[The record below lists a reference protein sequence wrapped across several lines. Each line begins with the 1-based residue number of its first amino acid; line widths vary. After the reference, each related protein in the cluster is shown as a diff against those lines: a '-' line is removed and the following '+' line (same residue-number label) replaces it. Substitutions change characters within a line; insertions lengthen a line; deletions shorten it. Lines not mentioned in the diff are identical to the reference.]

1 MELINKN
8 IVNNRHFKIVE
19 KVIRDILHKRKKD
32 TVYEAFK
39 SHLIFLGES
48 IMKNYLEKTGLIKDE
63 RFKKIRFS
71 SGNLSGKIL
80 GSHYEGNIVIDEKVI
95 EGLYN
100 GKLDMLEAFFHE
112 LNHFKIYCDIEVGT
126 TNICLYRILK
136 EKLARESIDKH
147 DRNYYD
153 ANYSLYSEEIYVEFL
168 ALMDFLKFIKLVDP
182 KRFDSVFDELREATS
197 TRLKDIINRWSNET
211 RNLYRVINFN
221 NDYVNINDIF
231 DLQLRDNKKWLEEYP
246 LLKIEYYIDESGNI
260 VKRNIGELREVLKIE
275 TDNKRKEFICML
287 MLEKMNIEDYYPV
300 IDHINNDD
308 IKISHKK
315 VKKMYKHLLI

>member
-1 MELINKN
+1 MELINNN

-48 IMKNYLEKTGLIKDE
+48 IMKNYLEETGLVKDE

-71 SGNLSGKIL
+71 SGKLPGKIL

-100 GKLDMLEAFFHE
+100 GKLEMLEVFFHE

-126 TNICLYRILK
+126 PNICLYRILK
-136 EKLARESIDKH
+136 EKLAMESIDKH

-168 ALMDFLKFIKLVDP
+168 ALMDFLKFIKLIDH
-182 KRFDSVFDELREATS
+182 KRFDSVFDELIEATS

-211 RNLYRVINFN
+211 RNLYRVIHFN
-221 NDYVNINDIF
+221 NDYMNINDIF

-246 LLKIEYYIDESGNI
+246 LLKIEYYIDEYGNI
-260 VKRNIGELREVLKIE
+260 VKRNIGELRELLKIE

-287 MLEKMNIEDYYPV
+287 ILNKMDFEDYYSV
-300 IDHINNDD
+300 IDHISNNN
-308 IKISHKK
+308 IKIPHKK
-315 VKKMYKHLLI
+315 VKKDV

>member
-8 IVNNRHFKIVE
+8 IVNNRYFKVVD

-48 IMKNYLEKTGLIKDE
+48 IMKNYLEETGLIKDE
-63 RFKKIRFS
+63 RFEKIRFS
-71 SGNLSGKIL
+71 SGKLPGKIL

-100 GKLDMLEAFFHE
+100 GKLEMLEVFFHE

-126 TNICLYRILK
+126 PNICLYRILK
-136 EKLARESIDKH
+136 EKLAMESIDKH

-168 ALMDFLKFIKLVDP
+168 ALMDFLKFIKLIDH
-182 KRFDSVFDELREATS
+182 KRFDSVFDELIEATS

-211 RNLYRVINFN
+211 RNLYRVIHFN
-221 NDYVNINDIF
+221 NDYMNINDIF

-246 LLKIEYYIDESGNI
+246 LLKIEYYIDEYGNI
-260 VKRNIGELREVLKIE
+260 VKRNIGELRELLKIE

-287 MLEKMNIEDYYPV
+287 ILNKMDFEDYYSV
-300 IDHINNDD
+300 IDHISNNN
-308 IKISHKK
+308 IKIPHKK
-315 VKKMYKHLLI
+315 S

>member
-8 IVNNRHFKIVE
+8 IVNNRYFKVVD

-48 IMKNYLEKTGLIKDE
+48 IMKNYLEETGLVKDE

-71 SGNLSGKIL
+71 SGKLPGKIL

-95 EGLYN
+95 VGLYN

-126 TNICLYRILK
+126 PNICLYRILK
-136 EKLARESIDKH
+136 EQLIRESIGTQ
-147 DRNYYD
+147 YYD
-153 ANYSLYSEEIYVEFL
+153 TNYSLYSEEIYVEFL
-168 ALMDFLKFIKLVDP
+168 ALMDFLKFIKLIEH
-182 KRFDSVFDELREATS
+182 KRFDSVFDELIEATS

-211 RNLYRVINFN
+211 RNLYRVIHFN
-221 NDYVNINDIF
+221 NDYMNINDIF

-246 LLKIEYYIDESGNI
+246 LLKIEYYIDEYGNI
-260 VKRNIGELREVLKIE
+260 VKRNIGELRELLKIE

-287 MLEKMNIEDYYPV
+287 ILEKMNIEDYYSV
-300 IDHINNDD
+300 IDHINNND
-308 IKISHKK
+308 IKIPHKK
-315 VKKMYKHLLI
+315 VKKDV

>member
-8 IVNNRHFKIVE
+8 IVNNRYFKVVD

-48 IMKNYLEKTGLIKDE
+48 IMKNYLEETGLVKDE

-71 SGNLSGKIL
+71 SGKLPGKIL

-100 GKLDMLEAFFHE
+100 GKLEMLEVFFHE

-126 TNICLYRILK
+126 PNICLYRILK
-136 EKLARESIDKH
+136 EKLAMESIDKH

-168 ALMDFLKFIKLVDP
+168 ELMDFLKFIKLIDH
-182 KRFDSVFDELREATS
+182 KRFDSVFDELIEATS

-211 RNLYRVINFN
+211 RNLYRVIHFN
-221 NDYVNINDIF
+221 NDYMNINDIF

-246 LLKIEYYIDESGNI
+246 LLKIEYYIDEYGNI
-260 VKRNIGELREVLKIE
+260 VKRNIGELRELLKIE

-287 MLEKMNIEDYYPV
+287 ILNKMDFEDYYSV
-300 IDHINNDD
+300 IDHISNNN
-308 IKISHKK
+308 IKIPHKK
-315 VKKMYKHLLI
+315 S

>member
-8 IVNNRHFKIVE
+8 IVNNRYFKVVD

-48 IMKNYLEKTGLIKDE
+48 IMKNYLEETGLVKDE

-71 SGNLSGKIL
+71 SGKLPGKIL

-100 GKLDMLEAFFHE
+100 GKLEMLEVFFHE

-126 TNICLYRILK
+126 PNICLYRILK
-136 EKLARESIDKH
+136 EKLAMESIDKH

-168 ALMDFLKFIKLVDP
+168 TLIDFLKFIKLIDH
-182 KRFDSVFDELREATS
+182 KRFDTVFDELIEATS

-211 RNLYRVINFN
+211 RNLYRVIHFN
-221 NDYVNINDIF
+221 NDYMNINDIF

-246 LLKIEYYIDESGNI
+246 LLKIEYYIDEYGNI
-260 VKRNIGELREVLKIE
+260 VKRNIGELRELLKIE

-287 MLEKMNIEDYYPV
+287 ILNKMDFEDYYSV
-300 IDHINNDD
+300 IDHISNNN
-308 IKISHKK
+308 IKIPHKK
-315 VKKMYKHLLI
+315 S

>member
-48 IMKNYLEKTGLIKDE
+48 IMKNYLEETGLVKDE

-71 SGNLSGKIL
+71 SGKLPGKIL

-100 GKLDMLEAFFHE
+100 GKLEMLEVFFHE

-126 TNICLYRILK
+126 PNICLYRILK
-136 EKLARESIDKH
+136 EKLAMESIDKH

-168 ALMDFLKFIKLVDP
+168 ALMDFLKFIKLIDH
-182 KRFDSVFDELREATS
+182 KRFDSVFDELIEATS

-221 NDYVNINDIF
+221 NDYMNINDIF

-246 LLKIEYYIDESGNI
+246 LLKIEYYIDEYGNI
-260 VKRNIGELREVLKIE
+260 VKRNIGELRELLKIE

-287 MLEKMNIEDYYPV
+287 ILNKMNFEDYYSV

-308 IKISHKK
+308 IKIPHKK
-315 VKKMYKHLLI
+315 IKKDV

>member
-8 IVNNRHFKIVE
+8 IVNNRYFKVVD

-48 IMKNYLEKTGLIKDE
+48 IMKNYLEETGLVKDE

-71 SGNLSGKIL
+71 SGKLPGKIL

-100 GKLDMLEAFFHE
+100 GKLEMLEVFFHE

-126 TNICLYRILK
+126 PNICLYRILK
-136 EKLARESIDKH
+136 EKLAIESIDKH

-168 ALMDFLKFIKLVDP
+168 ALMDFLKFIKLIDH
-182 KRFDSVFDELREATS
+182 KRFDSVFDELIEATS

-211 RNLYRVINFN
+211 RNLYRVIHFN
-221 NDYVNINDIF
+221 NDYMNINDIF

-246 LLKIEYYIDESGNI
+246 LLKIEYYIDEYGNI
-260 VKRNIGELREVLKIE
+260 VKRNIGELRELLKIE

-287 MLEKMNIEDYYPV
+287 ILNKMDFEDYYSV
-300 IDHINNDD
+300 IDHISNNN
-308 IKISHKK
+308 IKIPHKK
-315 VKKMYKHLLI
+315 S

>member
-8 IVNNRHFKIVE
+8 IVNNRYFKVVD

-48 IMKNYLEKTGLIKDE
+48 IMKNYLEETGLVKDE

-71 SGNLSGKIL
+71 SGKLPGKIL

-100 GKLDMLEAFFHE
+100 GKLEMLEVFFHE

-126 TNICLYRILK
+126 PNICLYRILK
-136 EKLARESIDKH
+136 EKLAMESIDKH

-168 ALMDFLKFIKLVDP
+168 ALMDFLKFIKLIDH
-182 KRFDSVFDELREATS
+182 KRFDSVFDELIEATS

-211 RNLYRVINFN
+211 RNLYRVIHFN
-221 NDYVNINDIF
+221 NDYMNINDIF
-231 DLQLRDNKKWLEEYP
+231 DFQLRDNKKWLEEYP
-246 LLKIEYYIDESGNI
+246 LLKIENYIDEYGNI
-260 VKRNIGELREVLKIE
+260 VKRNIGELRELLKIE

-287 MLEKMNIEDYYPV
+287 ILNKMDFEDYYSV
-300 IDHINNDD
+300 IDHISNNN
-308 IKISHKK
+308 IKIPHKK
-315 VKKMYKHLLI
+315 VKKDV

>member
-1 MELINKN
+1 MELINNN

-48 IMKNYLEKTGLIKDE
+48 IMKNYLEETGLVKDE

-71 SGNLSGKIL
+71 SGKLPGKIL

-100 GKLDMLEAFFHE
+100 GKLEMLEVFFHE

-126 TNICLYRILK
+126 PNIYLYRILK
-136 EKLARESIDKH
+136 EKLAMESIDKH

-168 ALMDFLKFIKLVDP
+168 ALMDFLKFIKLIDH
-182 KRFDSVFDELREATS
+182 KRFDSVFDELIEATS

-211 RNLYRVINFN
+211 RNLYRVIHFN
-221 NDYVNINDIF
+221 NDYMNINDIF

-246 LLKIEYYIDESGNI
+246 LLKIEYYIDEYGNI
-260 VKRNIGELREVLKIE
+260 VKRNIGELRELLKIE

-287 MLEKMNIEDYYPV
+287 ILNKMDFEDYYSV
-300 IDHINNDD
+300 IDHISNNN
-308 IKISHKK
+308 IKIPHKK
-315 VKKMYKHLLI
+315 VKKDV

>member
-1 MELINKN
+1 MELINNN

-48 IMKNYLEKTGLIKDE
+48 IMKNYLEETGLVKDE

-71 SGNLSGKIL
+71 SGKLPGKIL

-100 GKLDMLEAFFHE
+100 GKLEMLEVFFHE

-126 TNICLYRILK
+126 PNICLYRILK
-136 EKLARESIDKH
+136 EKLAIESIDKH

-168 ALMDFLKFIKLVDP
+168 TLIDFLKFIKLIDH
-182 KRFDSVFDELREATS
+182 KRFDTVFDELIEATS

-211 RNLYRVINFN
+211 RNLYRVIHFN
-221 NDYVNINDIF
+221 NDYMNINDIF

-246 LLKIEYYIDESGNI
+246 LLKIEYYIDEYGNI
-260 VKRNIGELREVLKIE
+260 VKRNIGELRELLKIE

-287 MLEKMNIEDYYPV
+287 ILNKMDFEDYYSV
-300 IDHINNDD
+300 IDHISNNN
-308 IKISHKK
+308 IKIPHKK
-315 VKKMYKHLLI
+315 S

>member
-8 IVNNRHFKIVE
+8 IVNNRYFKVVD

-48 IMKNYLEKTGLIKDE
+48 IMKNYLEETGLVKDE

-71 SGNLSGKIL
+71 SGKLPGKIL

-100 GKLDMLEAFFHE
+100 GKLEMLEVFFHE

-126 TNICLYRILK
+126 PNICLYRILK
-136 EKLARESIDKH
+136 EKLAMESIDKH

-153 ANYSLYSEEIYVEFL
+153 ANYSLYSEEIYVAFL
-168 ALMDFLKFIKLVDP
+168 ALMDFLKFIKLIDH
-182 KRFDSVFDELREATS
+182 KRFDSVFDELIEATS

-211 RNLYRVINFN
+211 RNLYRVIHFN
-221 NDYVNINDIF
+221 NDYMNINDIF

-246 LLKIEYYIDESGNI
+246 LLKIEYYIDEYGNI
-260 VKRNIGELREVLKIE
+260 VKRNIGELRELLKIE

-287 MLEKMNIEDYYPV
+287 ILNKMDFEDYYSV
-300 IDHINNDD
+300 IDHISNNN
-308 IKISHKK
+308 IKIPHKK
-315 VKKMYKHLLI
+315 S

>member
-1 MELINKN
+1 MELINNN
-8 IVNNRHFKIVE
+8 IVNNRYFKVVD

-48 IMKNYLEKTGLIKDE
+48 IMKNYLEETGLVKDE

-71 SGNLSGKIL
+71 SGKLPGKIL

-100 GKLDMLEAFFHE
+100 GKLEMLEVFFHE

-126 TNICLYRILK
+126 PNICLYRILK
-136 EKLARESIDKH
+136 EKLAMESIDKH

-168 ALMDFLKFIKLVDP
+168 ALMDFLKFIKLIDH
-182 KRFDSVFDELREATS
+182 KRFDSVFDELIEATS

-211 RNLYRVINFN
+211 RNLYRVIHFN
-221 NDYVNINDIF
+221 NDYMNINDIF

-246 LLKIEYYIDESGNI
+246 LLKIEYYIDEYGNI
-260 VKRNIGELREVLKIE
+260 VKRNIGELRELLKIE

-287 MLEKMNIEDYYPV
+287 ILEKMNIEDYYSV
-300 IDHINNDD
+300 IDHISNNN
-308 IKISHKK
+308 IKIPHKK
-315 VKKMYKHLLI
+315 VKKDV

>member
-1 MELINKN
+1 MELINNN

-48 IMKNYLEKTGLIKDE
+48 IMKNYLEETGLVKDE

-71 SGNLSGKIL
+71 SGKLPGKIL

-100 GKLDMLEAFFHE
+100 GKLEMLEVFFHE

-126 TNICLYRILK
+126 PNICLYRILK
-136 EKLARESIDKH
+136 EKLAMESIDKH

-168 ALMDFLKFIKLVDP
+168 TLIDFLKFIKLIDH
-182 KRFDSVFDELREATS
+182 KRFDTVFDELIEATS

-211 RNLYRVINFN
+211 RNLYRVIHFN
-221 NDYVNINDIF
+221 NDYMNINDIF

-246 LLKIEYYIDESGNI
+246 LLKIEYYIDEYGNI
-260 VKRNIGELREVLKIE
+260 VKRNIGELRELLKIE

-287 MLEKMNIEDYYPV
+287 ILNKMDFEDYYSV
-300 IDHINNDD
+300 IDHISNNN
-308 IKISHKK
+308 IKIPHKK
-315 VKKMYKHLLI
+315 VKKDV

>member
-8 IVNNRHFKIVE
+8 IVNNRYFKVVD

-48 IMKNYLEKTGLIKDE
+48 IMKNYLEETGLVKDE

-71 SGNLSGKIL
+71 SGKLPGKIL

-100 GKLDMLEAFFHE
+100 GKLEMLEVFFHE

-126 TNICLYRILK
+126 PNICLYRILK
-136 EKLARESIDKH
+136 EKLAMESIDKH

-168 ALMDFLKFIKLVDP
+168 ALMDFLKFIKLIDH
-182 KRFDSVFDELREATS
+182 KRFDFVFDELIEATS

-211 RNLYRVINFN
+211 RNLYRVIHFN
-221 NDYVNINDIF
+221 NDYMNINDIF

-246 LLKIEYYIDESGNI
+246 LLKIENYIDEYGNI
-260 VKRNIGELREVLKIE
+260 VKRNIGELRELLKIE

-287 MLEKMNIEDYYPV
+287 ILNKMDFEDYYSV
-300 IDHINNDD
+300 IDHISNNN
-308 IKISHKK
+308 IKIPHKK
-315 VKKMYKHLLI
+315 S

>member
-1 MELINKN
+1 MELINNN

-48 IMKNYLEKTGLIKDE
+48 IMKNYLEETGLVKDE

-71 SGNLSGKIL
+71 SGKLPGKIL

-100 GKLDMLEAFFHE
+100 GKLEMLEVFFHE

-126 TNICLYRILK
+126 PNICLYRILK
-136 EKLARESIDKH
+136 EKLAMESIDKH

-168 ALMDFLKFIKLVDP
+168 ELMDFLKFIKLIDH
-182 KRFDSVFDELREATS
+182 KRFDSVFDELIEATS

-211 RNLYRVINFN
+211 RNLYRVIHFN
-221 NDYVNINDIF
+221 NDYMNINDIF

-246 LLKIEYYIDESGNI
+246 LLKIEYYIDEYGNI
-260 VKRNIGELREVLKIE
+260 VKRNIGELRELLKIE

-287 MLEKMNIEDYYPV
+287 ILNKMDFEDYYSV
-300 IDHINNDD
+300 IDHISNNN
-308 IKISHKK
+308 IKIPHKK
-315 VKKMYKHLLI
+315 S

>member
-8 IVNNRHFKIVE
+8 IVNNRYFKVVD

-48 IMKNYLEKTGLIKDE
+48 IMKNYLEETGLVKDE

-71 SGNLSGKIL
+71 SGKLPGKIL

-100 GKLDMLEAFFHE
+100 GKLEMLEVFFHE

-126 TNICLYRILK
+126 PNICLYRILK
-136 EKLARESIDKH
+136 EKLAIESIDKH

-168 ALMDFLKFIKLVDP
+168 ALMDFLKFIKLIDH
-182 KRFDSVFDELREATS
+182 KRFDSVFDELIEATS

-211 RNLYRVINFN
+211 RNLYRVIHFN
-221 NDYVNINDIF
+221 NDYMNINDIF

-246 LLKIEYYIDESGNI
+246 LLKIEYYIDEYGNI
-260 VKRNIGELREVLKIE
+260 VKRNIGELRELLKIE

-287 MLEKMNIEDYYPV
+287 ILNKMDFEDYYSL
-300 IDHINNDD
+300 IDHINNN
-308 IKISHKK
+308 IKIPHKK
-315 VKKMYKHLLI
+315 VKKDK

>member
-8 IVNNRHFKIVE
+8 IVDNRHFKIVE

-48 IMKNYLEKTGLIKDE
+48 IMKNYLEETGLIKDE

-71 SGNLSGKIL
+71 SGNLPGKIL
-80 GSHYEGNIVIDEKVI
+80 GGHDECNIVIDNKVI
-95 EGLYN
+95 ERLYN
-100 GKLDMLEAFFHE
+100 GKLDMLEVIFHE

-126 TNICLYRILK
+126 PNICLYRILK
-136 EKLARESIDKH
+136 EQLIRESIGTQ
-147 DRNYYD
+147 YYD
-153 ANYSLYSEEIYVEFL
+153 TNYSLYSEEIYVEFL
-168 ALMDFLKFIKLVDP
+168 ALMDFLKFIKLIEH
-182 KRFDSVFDELREATS
+182 KRFDTVFDELIGATS

-221 NDYVNINDIF
+221 NDYMNINDIF

-260 VKRNIGELREVLKIE
+260 VKRNIGELRELLKIE

-287 MLEKMNIEDYYPV
+287 ILNKMDFEDYYSL
-300 IDHINNDD
+300 IDHINNN
-308 IKISHKK
+308 IKIPHKK
-315 VKKMYKHLLI
+315 VKKDK

>member
-8 IVNNRHFKIVE
+8 IVNNRYFKVVD

-48 IMKNYLEKTGLIKDE
+48 IMKNYLEETGLVKDE

-71 SGNLSGKIL
+71 SGKLPGKIL

-100 GKLDMLEAFFHE
+100 GKLEMLEVFFHE

-126 TNICLYRILK
+126 PNICLYRILK
-136 EKLARESIDKH
+136 EKLAMESIDKH

-168 ALMDFLKFIKLVDP
+168 ALMDFLKFIKLIDH
-182 KRFDSVFDELREATS
+182 KRFDSVFDELIEATS

-211 RNLYRVINFN
+211 RNLYRVIHFN
-221 NDYVNINDIF
+221 NDYMNINDIF

-246 LLKIEYYIDESGNI
+246 LLKIEYYIDEYGNI
-260 VKRNIGELREVLKIE
+260 VKRNIGELRELLKIE

-287 MLEKMNIEDYYPV
+287 ILEKMNIEDYYSV
-300 IDHINNDD
+300 IDHINNND
-308 IKISHKK
+308 IKIPHKK
-315 VKKMYKHLLI
+315 VKKDV

>member
-8 IVNNRHFKIVE
+8 IVNNRYFKVVD

-48 IMKNYLEKTGLIKDE
+48 IMKNYLEETGLVKDE

-71 SGNLSGKIL
+71 SGKLPGKIL

-100 GKLDMLEAFFHE
+100 GKLEMLEVFFHE

-126 TNICLYRILK
+126 PNICLYRILK
-136 EKLARESIDKH
+136 EKLAMESIDKH

-168 ALMDFLKFIKLVDP
+168 ALMDFLKFIKLIEH
-182 KRFDSVFDELREATS
+182 KRFDSVFDELIEATS

-221 NDYVNINDIF
+221 NDYMNINDIF

-246 LLKIEYYIDESGNI
+246 LLKIENYIDEYGNI
-260 VKRNIGELREVLKIE
+260 VKRNIGELRELLKIE

-287 MLEKMNIEDYYPV
+287 ILNKMDFEDYYSV
-300 IDHINNDD
+300 IDHISNNN
-308 IKISHKK
+308 IKIPHKK
-315 VKKMYKHLLI
+315 VKKDV

>member
-48 IMKNYLEKTGLIKDE
+48 IMKNYLEETGLVKDE

-71 SGNLSGKIL
+71 SGKLPGKIL

-100 GKLDMLEAFFHE
+100 GKLEMLEVFFHE

-126 TNICLYRILK
+126 PNICLYRILK
-136 EKLARESIDKH
+136 EKLAMESIDKH

-168 ALMDFLKFIKLVDP
+168 ALMDFLKFIKLIDH
-182 KRFDSVFDELREATS
+182 KRFDSVFDELIEATS

-211 RNLYRVINFN
+211 RNLYRVIHFN
-221 NDYVNINDIF
+221 NDYMNINDIF

-246 LLKIEYYIDESGNI
+246 LLKIENYIDEYGNI
-260 VKRNIGELREVLKIE
+260 VKRNIGELRELLKIE

-287 MLEKMNIEDYYPV
+287 ILNKMDFEDYYSV
-300 IDHINNDD
+300 IDHISNNN
-308 IKISHKK
+308 IKIPHKK
-315 VKKMYKHLLI
+315 S

>member
-8 IVNNRHFKIVE
+8 IVNNRYFKVVD
-19 KVIRDILHKRKKD
+19 KVIRNILHKRKKD

-48 IMKNYLEKTGLIKDE
+48 IMKNYLEETGLVKDE

-71 SGNLSGKIL
+71 SGKLPGKIL

-100 GKLDMLEAFFHE
+100 GKLEMLEVFFHE

-126 TNICLYRILK
+126 PNICLYRILK
-136 EKLARESIDKH
+136 EKLAMESIDKH

-168 ALMDFLKFIKLVDP
+168 ALMDFLKFIKLIDH
-182 KRFDSVFDELREATS
+182 KRFDSVFDELIEATS

-211 RNLYRVINFN
+211 RNLYRVIHFN
-221 NDYVNINDIF
+221 NDYMNINDIF

-246 LLKIEYYIDESGNI
+246 LLKIEYYIDEYGNI
-260 VKRNIGELREVLKIE
+260 VKRNIGELRELLKIE

-287 MLEKMNIEDYYPV
+287 ILNKMDFEDYYSV
-300 IDHINNDD
+300 IDHISNNN
-308 IKISHKK
+308 IKIPHKK
-315 VKKMYKHLLI
+315 VKKDV

>member
-1 MELINKN
+1 MELINNN
-8 IVNNRHFKIVE
+8 IVNNRYFKVVD

-48 IMKNYLEKTGLIKDE
+48 IMKNYLEETGLVKDE

-71 SGNLSGKIL
+71 SGKLPGKIL

-100 GKLDMLEAFFHE
+100 GKLEMLEVFFHE

-126 TNICLYRILK
+126 PNICLYRILK
-136 EKLARESIDKH
+136 EKLAMESIDKH

-168 ALMDFLKFIKLVDP
+168 ALMDFLKFIKLIDH
-182 KRFDSVFDELREATS
+182 KRFDFVFDELIEATS

-211 RNLYRVINFN
+211 RNLYRVIHFN
-221 NDYVNINDIF
+221 NDYMNINDIF

-246 LLKIEYYIDESGNI
+246 LLKIENYIDEYGNI
-260 VKRNIGELREVLKIE
+260 VKRNIGELRELLKIE

-287 MLEKMNIEDYYPV
+287 ILNKMDFEDYYSV
-300 IDHINNDD
+300 IDHISNNN
-308 IKISHKK
+308 IKIPHKK
-315 VKKMYKHLLI
+315 VKKDV

>member
-71 SGNLSGKIL
+71 SRNLSGKIL

-100 GKLDMLEAFFHE
+100 GKFEMLEAFFHE

-126 TNICLYRILK
+126 PNICLYRILK
-136 EKLARESIDKH
+136 EKLVRESIDKH

-153 ANYSLYSEEIYVEFL
+153 ANYLLYSEEIYVEFL
-168 ALMDFLKFIKLVDP
+168 ALMDFFKFIKLVDS
-182 KRFDSVFDELREATS
+182 KMFDSVVDELKKATS
-197 TRLKDIINRWSNET
+197 VRLKDIIKRWNNEK
-211 RNLYRVINFN
+211 RDVSKVI
-221 NDYVNINDIF
+221 NINDNYMNINDAF
-231 DLQLRDNKKWLEEYP
+231 DLQLKYNKKWLEEYP
-246 LLKIEYYIDESGNI
+246 LLKIEYYIDEYGNI
-260 VKRNIGELREVLKIE
+260 VKRNIEKLREVLKIE

-287 MLEKMNIEDYYPV
+287 ILNKMDIEDYYPV

-308 IKISHKK
+308 IKIPHKK
-315 VKKMYKHLLI
+315 IKKDV

>member
-8 IVNNRHFKIVE
+8 IVNNRYFKVVD

-48 IMKNYLEKTGLIKDE
+48 IMKNYLEETGLVKDE

-71 SGNLSGKIL
+71 SGKLPGKIL

-100 GKLDMLEAFFHE
+100 GKLEMLEVFFHE

-126 TNICLYRILK
+126 PNICLYRILK
-136 EKLARESIDKH
+136 EKLAMESIDKH

-168 ALMDFLKFIKLVDP
+168 ALMDFLKFIKLIDH
-182 KRFDSVFDELREATS
+182 KRFDSVFDELIEATS

-211 RNLYRVINFN
+211 RNLYRVIHFN
-221 NDYVNINDIF
+221 NDYMNINDIF

-246 LLKIEYYIDESGNI
+246 LLKIEYYIDEYGNI
-260 VKRNIGELREVLKIE
+260 VKRNIGELRELLKIE

-287 MLEKMNIEDYYPV
+287 ILNKMDFEDYYSV
-300 IDHINNDD
+300 IDHISNNN
-308 IKISHKK
+308 IKIPHKK
-315 VKKMYKHLLI
+315 S

>member
-1 MELINKN
+1 MELINNN
-8 IVNNRHFKIVE
+8 IVNNRYFKVVD

-48 IMKNYLEKTGLIKDE
+48 IMKNYLEETGLVKDE

-71 SGNLSGKIL
+71 SGKLPGKIL

-100 GKLDMLEAFFHE
+100 GKLEMLEVFFHE

-126 TNICLYRILK
+126 PNICLYRILK
-136 EKLARESIDKH
+136 EKLAMESIDKH

-168 ALMDFLKFIKLVDP
+168 ALMDFLKFIKLIDH
-182 KRFDSVFDELREATS
+182 KRFDSVFDELIEATS

-211 RNLYRVINFN
+211 RNLYRVIHFN
-221 NDYVNINDIF
+221 NDYMNINDIF

-246 LLKIEYYIDESGNI
+246 LLKIEYYIDEYGNI
-260 VKRNIGELREVLKIE
+260 VKRNIGELRELLKIE

-287 MLEKMNIEDYYPV
+287 ILEKMNIEDYYSV
-300 IDHINNDD
+300 IDHINNND
-308 IKISHKK
+308 I
-315 VKKMYKHLLI
+315 